1 MRFGEIIKRARKGK
15 FSQQSLGE
23 RIGVWG
29 TYIGQIEK
37 GDRVPSDERCH
48 LLAKAL
54 ELDPQNLLISAY
66 KERAQTRDGRRLFTQ
81 MEKLMTDP
89 VVSQVIADPKMLDA
103 SIIEALK
110 SPTIRKVLKNRNWRE
125 ALEDSAWANDR
136 DIPDLIRIIAQ
147 IPPQQWEA
155 LLSTAKA
162 FAGMS

>member
-1 MRFGEIIKRARKGK
+1 
-15 FSQQSLGE
+15 
-23 RIGVWG
+23 
-29 TYIGQIEK
+29 
-37 GDRVPSDERCH
+37 
-48 LLAKAL
+48 
-54 ELDPQNLLISAY
+54 
-66 KERAQTRDGRRLFTQ
+66 
-81 MEKLMTDP
+81 MTDP